1 MAIRI
6 LVTDGMDA
14 SAVETLR
21 NDGYEIV
28 FARRDD
34 AKKAEKES

>member
-1 MAIRI
+1 MVARI

-14 SAVETLR
+14 SAIETLR

-28 FARRDD
+28 
-34 AKKAEKES
+34 EKFSNF